1 MKQLHRPLT
10 ALMLLVCLLA
20 QAACP
25 VSARAAA
32 MTAGDGVVELI
43 RRSEGFSETMYK
55 DGGKWYV
62 GYGSQVK
69 EDAYPDGITEEEAEE
84 LLRAELK
91 TAEAAINK
99 AMAQNGVTLTQGQ
112 FDALLDFTYT
122 LGTSWLN
129 GTSLLRKLVC
139 GEVELSRRETARA
152 FGVWCHAGGVVLPGL
167 ANRRLEEAALWLDGD
182 LSAADEFCW
191 LAVTREK
198 DVTYAT
204 DFGVYE
210 RGGTYDAFPTMFRL
224 GWTPVALETSDGKLI
239 RLGDKVKGNRSGSI
253 VWEKNEYSTAFDD
266 VLEENWFYDYVM
278 ELSEGGVINGRGDG
292 TYAPQLPTTT
302 GEALKLIL
310 LAAGHPEQAATG
322 KHWASGYADYAL
334 SRGWLGEDLLSDL
347 SAPITRRNIARL
359 AALALGFGPS
369 FDETPFADVD
379 DGYATALG
387 GISVLEGVIEDGE
400 RLFYPDKSIARAEIS
415 TIVWRLRRAS
425 AFGTKQTVT
434 YGSRTIELSPDVPRI
449 SYDKNG
455 FSGSGRTMTYDEPG
469 VTVLRGVDASR
480 WNGDVDWEAAAAD
493 GVDFAILR
501 VGGRYQQSGE
511 LYDDSR
517 FEEYYAAAH
526 EAGLK
531 IGVYFYSQAISTK
544 EAIEEADYVLEKL
557 EGKEIDAPVV
567 FDWET
572 AESSSARTH
581 DTLVSVVCDCAVAYC
596 ERVREAGY
604 TPMVYMNSYDG
615 YLRYD
620 VSRLTDYAFWYAGQ
634 YGGAYPKFAYDF
646 AIWQYDDEAEF
657 DGFHGGT
664 DADLWFIR

>member
-1 MKQLHRPLT
+1 MKQLHRTLT
-10 ALMLLVCLLA
+10 ALMLLACLLA
-20 QAACP
+20 QAAYP
-25 VSARAAA
+25 VPARAAA
-32 MTAGDGVVELI
+32 MTVGDGVIELI
-43 RRSEGFSETMYK
+43 RRSEGFSETMYE

-62 GYGSQVK
+62 GYGSQV
-69 EDAYPDGITEEEAEE
+69 EEGAYPDGVSEEEAEA
-84 LLRAELK
+84 LLRAELSSI
-91 TAEAAINK
+91 EASINK
-99 AMAQNGVTLTQGQ
+99 AMAQSGVTLTQGQ

-129 GTSLLRKLVC
+129 GTSLLRKLVL

-152 FGVWCHAGGVVLPGL
+152 FGVWCHAGGEVLPGL
-167 ANRRLEEAALWLDGD
+167 ARRRLAEASLWLNGD

-191 LAVTREK
+191 LAVTREEG
-198 DVTYAT
+198 VVYAT

-224 GWTPVALETSDGKLI
+224 GYKPVALETADGTLI
-239 RLGDKVKGNRSGSI
+239 HLGDEVTGDRSGSI
-253 VWEKNEYSTAFDD
+253 VWEKNQYSAAFED
-266 VLEENWFYDYVM
+266 VLAENWFYDYVM
-278 ELSEGGVINGRGDG
+278 ELAEGGVINGRSDG

-302 GEALKLIL
+302 GEALKLVL
-310 LAAGHPEQAATG
+310 LAAGHPEQASNGT
-322 KHWASGYADYAL
+322 HWASGYADYAL
-334 SRGWLGEDLLSDL
+334 ARGWLSEALLSDL
-347 SAPITRRNIARL
+347 SAPITRRNVARL

-369 FDETPFADVD
+369 FNETPFADAD
-379 DGYATALG
+379 DGYATALA
-387 GISVLEGVIEDGE
+387 GIGVLEGVVEGE
-400 RLFYPDKSIARAEIS
+400 ETLFYPDRSITRAEIS
-415 TIVWRLRRAS
+415 TIVWRLRRA
-425 AFGTKQTVT
+425 AALGTKPTVT
-434 YGSRTIELSPDVPRI
+434 YASRTIELAPDVPRI

-455 FSGSGRTMTYDEPG
+455 FSGSGKTMTYSEPG

-480 WNGDVDWEAAAAD
+480 WNGDVDWAAAAAD
-493 GVDFAILR
+493 GIDFAILR

-517 FEEYYAAAH
+517 FEEYYAAAR

-531 IGVYFYSQAISTK
+531 VGVYFYSQAISTD
-544 EAIEEADYVLEKL
+544 EALEEADYVLGKL
-557 EGKEIDAPVV
+557 AGKTIDAPVV

-572 AESSSARTH
+572 AETSSARTRS
-581 DTLVSVVCDCAVAYC
+581 TPVSVVCDCAVAYC

-646 AIWQYDDEAEF
+646 VMWQYDDEAEL

-664 DADLWFIR
+664 DIDLWFIR